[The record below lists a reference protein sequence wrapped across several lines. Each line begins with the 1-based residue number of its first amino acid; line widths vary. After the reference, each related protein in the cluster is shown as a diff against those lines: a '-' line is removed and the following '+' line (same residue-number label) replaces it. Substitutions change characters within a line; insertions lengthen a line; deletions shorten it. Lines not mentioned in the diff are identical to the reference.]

1 MTAAI
6 ATSLAILKTKYTQ
19 PKVYWEAYE
28 DNPSFADIRH
38 DETFDGNNK
47 QIAVQTEAPI
57 GRGFSIAQAQQ
68 NMGPGT
74 YKDFL
79 LTRIEDFGVARIKGQ
94 AMRAAAKSTGSLIS
108 LWTREMD
115 GIILQVSRSAAIN
128 MWRTGT
134 GSRGIISAGSTVGSA
149 TVTLATVAD
158 ISNFYIGAQLQ
169 ASATDGGAVRG
180 GGAFATV
187 TKINRVTGT
196 MTVGT
201 TWSGQI
207 PGLAAGDYLYIN
219 GDAPNGGT
227 NLMVTGVQAWVP
239 PANAISA
246 GVRINSNAFFGLDRT
261 SDEVRLAGLYLD
273 GTNTPM
279 QEALIEAVA
288 MAGVEGAKIDRVW
301 MHPRD
306 RAVLVKELG
315 AKVQYVKE
323 TVKVEGIGDIGFKA
337 IDLTLDEAEVRV
349 MADINVPRFTSLV
362 TQWDTWTFES
372 IGQAPGILK
381 EDGPDF
387 LRTSNDDSYEVRVGY
402 YGNLSN
408 MAPARSVLISNFGL

>member
-1 MTAAI
+1 MTATVAI
-6 ATSLAILKTKYTQ
+6 AQAILKTKYTQ

-28 DNPSFADIRH
+28 DNPSFADVRK

-47 QIAVQTEAPI
+47 QIAIQTEAPI
-57 GRGFSIAQAQQ
+57 GRGFSIGQAQL

-115 GIILQVSRSAAIN
+115 GIILQLTRSAAIN

-134 GSRGIISAGSTVGSA
+134 GSRGIISAGSTVTNA
-149 TVTLATVAD
+149 TITLATIAD

-169 ASATDGGAVRG
+169 ASAADGGAVRG

-187 TKINRVTGT
+187 TKLNRVTGT

-201 TWSGQI
+201 TWQGQI

-219 GDAPNGGT
+219 GDAANGGS
-227 NLMVTGVQAWVP
+227 NLMVTGVQGWVP
-239 PANAISA
+239 PANAISN
-246 GVRINSNAFFGLDRT
+246 GVRVNTTPFFGLDRT

-279 QEALIEAVA
+279 QEVCIEAVA
-288 MAGVEGAKIDRVW
+288 MGGVEGAKISHVW

-306 RAVLVKELG
+306 RANYVKELG
-315 AKVQYVKE
+315 AKVVYVKE
-323 TVKVEGIGDIGFKA
+323 TVKVEGIGDVGFKA
-337 IDLTLDEAEVRV
+337 IELDLDEATVRI
-349 MADINVPRFTSLV
+349 MADINIPRFNCLV
-362 TQWDTWTFES
+362 SQWDTMTFES
-372 IGQAPGILK
+372 LGAAPGILK

-387 LRTSNDDSYEVRVGY
+387 LRVNNDDSYEVRVGY
-402 YGNLSN
+402 YGNFSC
-408 MAPARSVLISNFGL
+408 MAPGRNVWISNFGL